1 MKPAPPVIN
10 RFKDSLLLLKDCG
23 GAMKG
28 VILAGGSG
36 TRLHPLTRV
45 TSKQLLP
52 VFDKP
57 MIYYPLTT
65 LILAGVSEVLII
77 TRPDDAPSFKALLGD
92 GSEFGIQIS
101 YAEQP
106 KPAGLAQAPLIA
118 EKFLGGQGFCLILGD
133 NFLYGSGLG
142 RKLES
147 LQARLGATVF
157 AYQVNDPTQYGVIEI
172 DNEGKA
178 VTIEEKPQNPKS
190 NLAIPGLYF
199 FDNKIV
205 DICKELKPSV
215 RGELEITD
223 AIKKY
228 MHMGELSVEVLPT
241 GTAWL
246 DMGTFESLLEA
257 GEFVH
262 IVQSRQGMLIGDPVT
277 AMKSRNKS
285 K

>member
-1 MKPAPPVIN
+1 
-10 RFKDSLLLLKDCG
+10 
-23 GAMKG
+23 MKG

-36 TRLHPLTRV
+36 TRLQPLTNV

-65 LILAGVSEVLII
+65 LILAGVEEILVI
-77 TRPDDAPSFKALLGD
+77 TRPEDADSFKMLLGD
-92 GSEFGIQIS
+92 GSQFGISIS
-101 YAEQP
+101 YAEQE

-118 EKFLGGQGFCLILGD
+118 EEFLSGEGFCLILGD

-142 RKLES
+142 RKLGDLDNIE
-147 LQARLGATVF
+147 GATVF
-157 AYQVNDPTQYGVIEI
+157 GYQVSDPTQYGVIEV
-172 DNEGKA
+172 DSNGNA
-178 VTIEEKPQNPKS
+178 VSIEEKPQKPKS
-190 NLAIPGLYF
+190 DLAIPGLYF

-205 DICKELKPSV
+205 EICKALKPSA

-223 AIKKY
+223 ALKEY
-228 MHMGELSVEVLPT
+228 MKRGQLSVEVLPI

-246 DMGTFESLLEA
+246 DMGSFESLLEA

-262 IVQSRQGMLIGDPVT
+262 IVQSRQGIKIGDPT
-277 AMKSRNKS
+277 SAMQARKKSI
-285 K
+285 

>member
-1 MKPAPPVIN
+1 
-10 RFKDSLLLLKDCG
+10 
-23 GAMKG
+23 MKG

-36 TRLHPLTRV
+36 TRLHPLTKI

-77 TRPDDAPSFKALLGD
+77 TRPEDSSSFERLLGD
-92 GSEFGIQIS
+92 GSDFGIEIT
-101 YAEQP
+101 YAIQE

-118 EKFLGGQGFCLILGD
+118 ERFLNGEGFCLILGD

-142 RKLES
+142 RKLQNLTNIQGS
-147 LQARLGATVF
+147 TVF
-157 AYQVNDPTQYGVIEI
+157 AYKVSDPSQYGVVEV
-172 DNEGKA
+172 DSFGHA
-178 VTIEEKPQNPKS
+178 LSIEEKPKVPNS
-190 NLAIPGLYF
+190 DLAIPGLYF
-199 FDNKIV
+199 FDSEII
-205 DICKELKPSV
+205 DICKKLTPSA

-223 AIKKY
+223 ALKEY
-228 MHMGELSVEVLPT
+228 MRRGSLKVEILPI

-246 DMGTFESLLEA
+246 DMGSFESLLEA

-262 IVQSRQGMLIGDPVT
+262 IVQSRQGILIGDPLT
-277 AMKSRNKS
+277 AMKARS
-285 K
+285 KTN

>member
-1 MKPAPPVIN
+1 
-10 RFKDSLLLLKDCG
+10 
-23 GAMKG
+23 MKG

-36 TRLHPLTRV
+36 TRLHPLTKI

-77 TRPDDAPSFKALLGD
+77 TRPEDSSSFERLLGD
-92 GSEFGIQIS
+92 GSDFGIEITYSIQ
-101 YAEQP
+101 E

-118 EKFLGGQGFCLILGD
+118 ERFLNGEGFCLILGD

-142 RKLES
+142 RKLQNLTNIQGS
-147 LQARLGATVF
+147 TIF
-157 AYQVNDPTQYGVIEI
+157 AYNVSDPTQYGVVEV
-172 DNEGKA
+172 DSSGHA
-178 VTIEEKPQNPKS
+178 LSIEEKPKVPKS
-190 NLAIPGLYF
+190 DLAIPGLYF
-199 FDNKIV
+199 FDSEII
-205 DICKELKPSV
+205 DICKKLNPSA

-223 AIKKY
+223 ALKEY
-228 MHMGELSVEVLPT
+228 MRRGSLKVEILPI

-246 DMGTFESLLEA
+246 DMGSFESLLEA

-262 IVQSRQGMLIGDPVT
+262 IVQSRQGILIGDPLT
-277 AMKSRNKS
+277 AMKTRS
-285 K
+285 KTN

>member
-1 MKPAPPVIN
+1 
-10 RFKDSLLLLKDCG
+10 
-23 GAMKG
+23 MKG

-36 TRLHPLTRV
+36 TRLHPLTKV

-52 VFDKP
+52 VYDKP

-77 TRPDDAPSFKALLGD
+77 TRPEDASSFKKLLGD
-92 GSEFGIQIS
+92 GSELGIAIS
-101 YAEQP
+101 YAEQD

-118 EKFLGGQGFCLILGD
+118 ESFLDGEGFCLILGD

-142 RKLES
+142 RKLQELES
-147 LQARLGATVF
+147 VDGATVF
-157 AYQVNDPTQYGVIEI
+157 AYKVNDPTQYGVVEL
-172 DNEGKA
+172 DSNGKPIS
-178 VTIEEKPQNPKS
+178 IEEKPKTPKS
-190 NLAIPGLYF
+190 DLAIPGLYF
-199 FDNKIV
+199 FDKDIV
-205 DICKELKPSV
+205 EICRSLKPSP

-223 AIKKY
+223 AIKVY
-228 MHMGELSVEVLPT
+228 MSLSKLSVEVLPI

-246 DMGTFESLLEA
+246 DMGSFESLLEA

-262 IVQSRQGMLIGDPVT
+262 IVQSRQGILIGDPIT
-277 AMKSRNKS
+277 AMRTRTHS